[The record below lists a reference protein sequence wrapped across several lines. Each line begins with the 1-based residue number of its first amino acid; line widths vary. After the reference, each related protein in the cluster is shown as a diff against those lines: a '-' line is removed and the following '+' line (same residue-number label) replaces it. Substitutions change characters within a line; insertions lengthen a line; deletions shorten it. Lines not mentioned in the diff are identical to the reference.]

1 MLRDVIA
8 EVDLDV
14 LIVGDHTE
22 QRAHVELVPTRQLDT
37 FDVVEFIRLL
47 LAGKQLLDKLPINGS
62 VDVEV
67 TLLLFHG

>member
-14 LIVGDHTE
+14 LIVGDQTE